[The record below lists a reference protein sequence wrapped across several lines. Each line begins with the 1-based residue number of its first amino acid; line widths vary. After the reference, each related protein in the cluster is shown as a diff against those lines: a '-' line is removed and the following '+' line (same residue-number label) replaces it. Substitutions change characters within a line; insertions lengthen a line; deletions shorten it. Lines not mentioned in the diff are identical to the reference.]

1 MKPVEM
7 ESGRLRRVL
16 LVLVL
21 AIAGCAAEP
30 TPVAPP
36 PSPTRSTVT
45 FPAEDGVALT
55 GRVFG
60 AGPTAVVLSNMGDN
74 DPGPWEDFAPTLA
87 ARGYLVLTY
96 RFRYT
101 ARGFTD
107 QMARDTVADLRGAV
121 TYVRSLGAARVVL
134 MGASLGGLTVGKVAG
149 AVGAAATVVLS
160 SPADLST
167 YGPYT
172 LAVSDAE
179 LAAMAGPKL
188 FIASEQDSN
197 ARYADTRTYFERA
210 PEPKRFQSFPGS
222 EHGVRLFAGT
232 HGDQLRT
239 LLLDFVASM

>member
-1 MKPVEM
+1 MR
-7 ESGRLRRVL
+7 RLF

-21 AIAGCAAEP
+21 AAAGCAAD
-30 TPVAPP
+30 PVPPAPV
-36 PSPTRSTVT
+36 PSPSDATVT
-45 FPAEDGVALT
+45 FPAEDGVTLA

-60 AGPTAVVLSNMGDN
+60 TGTTAVVLSNMGDN
-74 DPGPWEDFAPTLA
+74 DPGPWEEFAPTLA

-101 ARGFTD
+101 ARSFTD
-107 QMARDTVADLRGAV
+107 QMARDTVPDLRGAV
-121 TYVRSLGAARVVL
+121 AYVRSRGATRVVL

-149 AVGAAATVVLS
+149 SVGAAATVVLS

-179 LAAMAGPKL
+179 LAAMSGPKL
-188 FIASEQDSN
+188 FVASEQDTN
-197 ARYADTRTYFERA
+197 ARFADTRTYFERA
-210 PEPKRFQSFPGS
+210 PEPKRLKSFPGS

-232 HGDQLRT
+232 HGDELRT
-239 LLLDFVASM
+239 LLLDFVAAA